1 MNIELI
7 GLSKRDKRI
16 YEALL
21 TMPDSSIRN
30 IAEQTGVNRGSVY
43 ESIKALRSAGL
54 VTYVDIGKQTRY
66 SAQDPEVLHELINDR
81 RRELS
86 EMHNDVDSFIK
97 AVGSTR
103 ESAGVFQFASFYDG
117 DEGLAAILR
126 DILTTARR
134 DGFSE
139 YYSISSPRVSEYLY
153 NSFRNF
159 TRERIKQGLTVKIIG
174 LGKPLTKEADLAE
187 RRLMPGG
194 GMDEGCYTLIYG
206 SKVAIATIDKYKHT
220 SGIIID
226 NLGITR
232 VQRSLFEAMWREL

>member
-159 TRERIKQGLTVKIIG
+159 TRERIKQGLSVKIIG

-226 NLGITR
+226 NQGIAR